1 MTKAVAVLLDLSD
14 DVQEILE
21 QQKIDLYQELQEE
34 FPSVR
39 LEVISDPD
47 AAPGSRDLTTIIMAA
62 STLVVAITPVVI
74 RILNQFK
81 PDTTEIET
89 REEETH
95 HPDGSTTIRRIHI
108 YTKREYNRMAQQI
121 QQPQAPDLP
130 KLENG
135 KDIKNAGN

>member
-47 AAPGSRDLTTIIMAA
+47 AAPGSRDLTTIIIVN
-62 STLVVAITPVVI
+62 SGVGVA
-74 RILNQFK
+74 
-81 PDTTEIET
+81 
-89 REEETH
+89 
-95 HPDGSTTIRRIHI
+95 HPGFW
-108 YTKREYNRMAQQI
+108 
-121 QQPQAPDLP
+121 
-130 KLENG
+130 
-135 KDIKNAGN
+135 